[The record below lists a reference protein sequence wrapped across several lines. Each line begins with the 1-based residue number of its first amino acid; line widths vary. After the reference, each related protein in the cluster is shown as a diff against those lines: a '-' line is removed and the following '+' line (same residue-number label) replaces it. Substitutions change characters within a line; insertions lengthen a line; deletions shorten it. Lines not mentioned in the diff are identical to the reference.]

1 MMPQIQTVRM
11 QDTAGEAGTT
21 GEVGTAGKA
30 GTTGELCKFCGMTDC
45 PMHSTAA
52 KAETGTGTVAQEGPA
67 VHQMAGVP
75 VSIAIGGIVAIII
88 VSHLFLHFGKRR
100 GLRKAYPAFDLL
112 RLPLLK
118 RIVRW
123 SAFPMLIQTVSI
135 GLFLLVIGAGLF
147 GNQRVNIAPVLT
159 WTWWWALLIFAI
171 VGMGTAFCAICP
183 WEGLSSLVT
192 SLSLKSRRKSIGFEL
207 KWPRWLRNTHVAL
220 FLFIV
225 LTWFELGLGVTKS
238 PSMTALLAAAFG
250 TMAIVTAL
258 VFERRS
264 FCRYVCFVGRIQGLY
279 ALFAPI
285 EVRPGPPDICRSCEG
300 KECYNGSDSAEGC
313 PTSLFPGALTE
324 NTYCTL
330 CTECVRSCPHD
341 NIALNVRPFGA
352 DLFRKVRFRWDE
364 AVLALSLLAL
374 TSFHGLTMTPS
385 WIRMTDLMRAEL
397 GLGSHAVFTILMALM
412 MIVPIGLFYGVSALA
427 GRLGGDKSTD
437 TARVFRA
444 FAYSVIP
451 IALFYHLAHNG
462 MHFFMEAQ
470 YIIPLLSDPFGWGWN
485 LFGTAGKTYD
495 PWMTLRT
502 IWWMQITFIVMGHVF
517 GVIAADRI
525 VRVLYTERGPAFR
538 ALMPLIVLM
547 ILYSSFSVW
556 LIAQPMEMRSGM

>member
-1 MMPQIQTVRM
+1 M
-11 QDTAGEAGTT
+11 QEQSQAGQETKAS
-21 GEVGTAGKA
+21 GEI
-30 GTTGELCKFCGMTDC
+30 CKFCGMADC
-45 PMHSTAA
+45 PMHSTASNTEA
-52 KAETGTGTVAQEGPA
+52 GAALGGTGASGTTVAGEPA

-75 VSIAIGGIVAIII
+75 FPIAIGGIITIII
-88 VSHLFLHFGKRR
+88 VSHLFLNRARHKKTKSGYAR
-100 GLRKAYPAFDLL
+100 FDLL
-112 RLPLLK
+112 RIPFVK
-118 RIVRW
+118 RMVRW
-123 SAFPMLIQTVSI
+123 NAFPMLIQSGSI
-135 GLFLLVIGAGLF
+135 GLFLLVIAAGLF
-147 GNQRVNIAPVLT
+147 GNQRINIAPVLT

-171 VGMGTAFCAICP
+171 LGVGTAFCAICP

-192 SLSLKSRRKSIGFEL
+192 SLSLKSRRKSIGFEM
-207 KWPRWLRNTHVAL
+207 KWPRWARNTHIAL
-220 FLFIV
+220 VLFIA
-225 LTWFELGLGVTKS
+225 LTWLELGLGVTKS
-238 PSMTALLAAAFG
+238 PSMTALLAAGFG

-258 VFERRS
+258 LFERRS

-285 EVRPGPPDICRSCEG
+285 EIRPGPSDICKSCEG
-300 KECYNGSDSAEGC
+300 KECYNGSDKAEGC

-364 AVLALSLLAL
+364 AILAISLLAL
-374 TSFHGLTMTPS
+374 TSFHGLTMTPA
-385 WIRMTDLMRAEL
+385 WIRMTELMRASF
-397 GLGSHAVFTILMALM
+397 GLSSTVVFTILMTLM
-412 MIVPIGLFYGVSALA
+412 MIIPMALFWGVSALA
-427 GRLGGDKSTD
+427 SRLGTD
-437 TARVFRA
+437 SSLGAGRSIGTARVFRA

-470 YIIPLLSDPFGWGWN
+470 YIVPLLSDPFGWGWD
-485 LFGTAGKTYD
+485 LFGTAEKTYD
-495 PWMTLRT
+495 PWTTLRT
-502 IWWMQITFIVMGHVF
+502 IWWIQISFIVMGHVF

-525 VRVLYTERGPAFR
+525 VKVLYAERGRAFR